1 MRSRESCGCFE
12 CEVSALRAVVQNLKW
27 LVARWRAG
35 RMATNKARRPPNDLG
50 FRSLVANGA
59 TQSWAPMRTAPAGR
73 SLWGP
78 SLALVPMGHEWAC
91 SHAAG

>member
-1 MRSRESCGCFE
+1 MRSSDCFE

-27 LVARWRAG
+27 LVARRRVA
-35 RMATNKARRPPNDLG
+35 RMAKNKARRPSNDLG

-59 TQSWAPMRTAPAGR
+59 TQSSAPMRTATAGR

-78 SLALVPMGHEWAC
+78 GLALVPVGHEWAC
-91 SHAAG
+91 CHAAG